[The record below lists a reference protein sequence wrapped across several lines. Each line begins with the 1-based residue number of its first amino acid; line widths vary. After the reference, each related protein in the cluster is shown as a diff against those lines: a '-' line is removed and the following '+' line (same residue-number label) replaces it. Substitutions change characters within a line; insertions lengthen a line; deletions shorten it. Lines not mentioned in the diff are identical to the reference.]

1 MGFDF
6 SKILPLIVVV
16 GAVVALIVVIALLAK
31 NYIKVP
37 PNKAA
42 VFFGRKHLDKGFV
55 VVTGGAKFKWPVI
68 EDYQVMDM
76 AAFQLKMPLKG
87 IPNLDGVK
95 VNIDAVATCKIKSDQ
110 ASLNAAVER
119 FLGKKD
125 NDIHIT
131 VQENLEGQLRSV
143 IGTMS
148 IEQLIKDREA
158 LNNKVKSEADGELG
172 KIGVGIDI
180 LNIQSITDD
189 AGYIESLGKKRT
201 AEVMR
206 DASIGQANA
215 DKEAKQ
221 QATTAQKDGNVVAAQ
236 NDALTFEANK
246 ERDVKKATFD
256 ALVAAERAR
265 AEQAGPRSEAE
276 AMQEVTKAQVGIEEA
291 RQRANIAVQ
300 EQMILV
306 AEKEEQAKKVVPAEK
321 EAAARVARAE
331 GEKGATIKNAEAE
344 KSKLVLEGEGQ
355 AARIL
360 AIGEAE
366 GAAIKARLVGE
377 AEGLMKKAE
386 AYKQLDDAG
395 QFQMILEKLPSILE
409 KFPAIVREAAQPLS
423 AIDKVVIIDSANGQ
437 SGMQKFAGQVPKNLG
452 MLQEVMSQM
461 GFDISGLLNKI
472 GVTTKGLF
480 DGTNETNTDKV

>member
-1 MGFDF
+1 MEFKDF
-6 SKILPLIVVV
+6 LPIIVVV
-16 GAVVALIVVIALLAK
+16 GAVISLIVVIALLAK

-119 FLGKKD
+119 FLGKRD
-125 NDIHIT
+125 SDIHVT

-221 QATTAQKDGNVVAAQ
+221 QSTTAQKDGNIAAAQ
-236 NDALTFEANK
+236 NEALTFEAMK
-246 ERDVKKATFD
+246 ERDVKKAIYD
-256 ALVAAERAR
+256 AQVAAEQAR
-265 AEQAGPRSEAE
+265 SKQAGPKSEAE
-276 AMQEVTKAQVGIEEA
+276 AMQEVTKAEVGIEEA
-291 RQRANIAVQ
+291 RQKAYIAVQ

-306 AEKEEQAKKVVPAEK
+306 AEKEEHAKKVVPAEK
-321 EAAARVARAE
+321 EATAKIARAE
-331 GEKGATIKNAEAE
+331 GERASTIKNAEAS
-344 KSKLVLEGEGQ
+344 KSKLELEGQGE

-366 GAAIKARLVGE
+366 GAAIKARLMGE

-386 AYKQLDDAG
+386 AYKMLDDAG

-423 AIDKVVIIDSANGQ
+423 AIDKVVIIDSGNGQ
-437 SGMQKFAGQVPKNLG
+437 SGMQKFAGQVPKNLS

-461 GFDISGLLNKI
+461 GFDISGLLGKI

-480 DGTNETNTDKV
+480 DGTDTSTEKK

>member
-1 MGFDF
+1 MEFKDF
-6 SKILPLIVVV
+6 LPIIVVV
-16 GAVVALIVVIALLAK
+16 GAVISLIVVVALLAK

-42 VFFGRKHLDKGFV
+42 VFFGRKHQDKGFV

-68 EDYQVMDM
+68 EDYQIMDM

-119 FLGKKD
+119 FLGKRD
-125 NDIHIT
+125 SDIHVT

-221 QATTAQKDGNVVAAQ
+221 QSTTAQKDGNIAAAQ
-236 NDALTFEANK
+236 NDALTLEANK
-246 ERDVKKATFD
+246 ERDVKKATYD
-256 ALVAAERAR
+256 ALVAAEQAR
-265 AEQAGPRSEAE
+265 AKQAGPRSEAE
-276 AMQEVTKAQVGIEEA
+276 AMQEVMKAQVGIEEA
-291 RQRANIAVQ
+291 RQRATIAVQ

-306 AEKEEQAKKVVPAEK
+306 AEKEEHAKKVVPAEK
-321 EAAARVARAE
+321 EATAKIARAE
-331 GEKGATIKNAEAE
+331 GERASTIKSAEAA
-344 KSKLVLEGEGQ
+344 KSKLELEGQGE

-366 GAAIKARLVGE
+366 GAAIKARLMGE

-386 AYKQLDDAG
+386 AYKMLDNAG

-409 KFPAIVREAAQPLS
+409 KFPAIVKEAAQPLS
-423 AIDKVVIIDSANGQ
+423 AIDKVVIIDSGNGQ

-461 GFDISGLLNKI
+461 GFDISGLLGKI
-472 GVTTKGLF
+472 GVTTKSIF
-480 DGTNETNTDKV
+480 DDADEKKE